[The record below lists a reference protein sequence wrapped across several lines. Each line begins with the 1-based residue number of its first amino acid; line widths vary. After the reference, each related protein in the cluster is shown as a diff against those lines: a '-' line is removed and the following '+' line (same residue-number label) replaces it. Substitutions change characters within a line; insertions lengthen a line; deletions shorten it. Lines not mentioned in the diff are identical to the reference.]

1 MMDTQRTS
9 SREKN
14 LWDDLR
20 DTVRGGVR
28 DFRNMGDELARQGR
42 LRMDIFQTE
51 RRLRSAFEALG
62 EATYTRLHAKLDVD
76 SADPTLSELAG
87 RIHYYSDELTRL
99 RDEQQRPPEA
109 TA

>member
-1 MMDTQRTS
+1 MEPPRDFS
-9 SREKN
+9 SNKN

-20 DTVRGGVR
+20 DTVRGGMR
-28 DFRNMGDELARQGR
+28 EFRNMGDELARQGR

-62 EATYTRLHAKLDVD
+62 EATYTRLNQKLDVD
-76 SADPTLSELAG
+76 TQDPTLTELTG
-87 RIHYYSDELTRL
+87 RINYYSDELTRL
-99 RDEQQRPPEA
+99 RNAQKQTPEQ